1 MVLKLVQFLTLFL
14 TGLLEGLLV
23 GVWFVEHAM
32 LGLSA
37 TVYTAVELPKHQFFG
52 PVMPWLMGLTL
63 SAGLLLLLLIRTLR
77 TAAFALASI
86 GVLCIAVLISTTL
99 LVNVP
104 INAEIMTT
112 WSVAAPPANWEQV
125 RDQWNL
131 FHSIRTVLA
140 ILAFGCQI
148 VAVLMLQPSGQ
159 QHRLLEAL
167 PSRPA

>member
-1 MVLKLVQFLTLFL
+1 
-14 TGLLEGLLV
+14 
-23 GVWFVEHAM
+23 M

-37 TVYTAVELPKHQFFG
+37 TVYTAVEIPKHQVFG

-63 SAGLLLLLLIRTLR
+63 TAGLILLLLLRNPR

-86 GVLCIAVLISTTL
+86 SVLCIVVLITTTL

-104 INAEIMTT
+104 INAEMMTT
-112 WSVAAPPANWEQV
+112 WSVEAPPANWAQV
-125 RDQWNL
+125 RDQWNV

-148 VAVLMLQPSGQ
+148 AAVLMRQPVRVQ
-159 QHRLLEAL
+159 QQYRGPKTL